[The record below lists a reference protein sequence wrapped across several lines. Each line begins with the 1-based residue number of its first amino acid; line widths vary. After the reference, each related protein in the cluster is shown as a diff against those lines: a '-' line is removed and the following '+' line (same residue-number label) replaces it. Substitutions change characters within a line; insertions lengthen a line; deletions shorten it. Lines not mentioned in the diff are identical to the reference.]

1 VTTDEQ
7 ATGGWFPTQLRSN
20 SKQSA
25 ESKEIAAQRG
35 ARADDCFYRR
45 QQPAGAG
52 GGHSFS
58 ARGRT
63 RDRAD
68 RVFFPLCHA
77 FQILPISRTR
87 ILTRL
92 VSPCQ
97 LAVAAEDA
105 GRRAGGRPLMATMR
119 DAVLVKAHHTFLVKV
134 RHPLPGADI
143 STKKRSNWS
152 PLLCHSAVSSGR

>member
-1 VTTDEQ
+1 ME
-7 ATGGWFPTQLRSN
+7 
-20 SKQSA
+20 
-25 ESKEIAAQRG
+25 EIAAQRS

-58 ARGRT
+58 ARGEDT
-63 RDRAD
+63 RPR
-68 RVFFPLCHA
+68 RPGFFFLYLCHA

-105 GRRAGGRPLMATMR
+105 GRRACGRPSIATMR
-119 DAVLVKAHHTFLVKV
+119 DAVLVKVHHTFLVKV
-134 RHPLPGADI
+134 RHPPSPALIHGH
-143 STKKRSNWS
+143 KKIK
-152 PLLCHSAVSSGR
+152 LVSSPVSQCSDQWP